1 LVRPDQRS
9 HLGFSLVFQAVR
21 DAEAIGQWAVLP
33 QLPLAFEPMNRQPEP
48 LMKTCDEIPWRVAR
62 RPRHG
67 PALLETVG

>member
-1 LVRPDQRS
+1 MPVILSSAAGNGGQPSLVRPDQRS

-48 LMKTCDEIPWRVAR
+48 DDPPNEDLR
-62 RPRHG
+62 
-67 PALLETVG
+67 